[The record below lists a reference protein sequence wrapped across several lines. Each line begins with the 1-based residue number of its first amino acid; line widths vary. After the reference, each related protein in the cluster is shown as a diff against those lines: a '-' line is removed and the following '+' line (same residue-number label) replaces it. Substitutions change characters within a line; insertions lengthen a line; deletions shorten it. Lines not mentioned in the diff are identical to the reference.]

1 MNTLSFS
8 SPELQSIILSKT
20 ENFVGRDFIFSAI
33 NNFLHRYPKGYFTI
47 VGVPG
52 SGKSAILAQFVRQN
66 PHTIYYNAQIAG
78 KNRVEAFFPEV
89 CTQLNLLLEN
99 LSSTPPQPSPQTMTE
114 IGFINA
120 HEGSWLFSTL
130 LQQVSENLPDQKII
144 IVIDGLDGIDIN
156 SQAVG
161 TNLFYLPRYLPDQI
175 YFIFA
180 RRPYQKSHSGLLI
193 EAPSQILDLA
203 DFQRE
208 NREDIKAYI
217 RRNLTPLTPLPYEG
231 MGEQEFSNS
240 PLLPGEGL
248 GERSNLLAENEDIQR
263 NLTPL
268 TPLPYKGMGEQES
281 SNSPLLRGEGLGER
295 FNENEDNFMY
305 VQQILKAMTDGFYSA
320 NNFEQIPPYLETYYQ
335 QHWQKMQGHGLSDVA
350 MDILR
355 VLTAEET
362 QPMSTV
368 AISKIIKADVFD
380 VAEIMETWLEFLQEI
395 HTNKETKYQLYHH
408 SFRLYLHDYST
419 LRNI

>member
-1 MNTLSFS
+1 MNSLSFS
-8 SPELQSIILSKT
+8 ASVKS
-20 ENFVGRDFIFSAI
+20 ENFVGRDFVFTAI

-52 SGKSAILAQFVRQN
+52 SGKSAILAQCVRQN

-99 LSSTPPQPSPQTMTE
+99 LSSIPPQPSPQTMTE

-180 RRPYQKSHSGLLI
+180 RRPYKKSHSGLLI
-193 EAPSQILDLA
+193 EAPSQVLDLA
-203 DFQRE
+203 DYPVE
-208 NREDIKAYI
+208 NRQDIKAYI
-217 RRNLTPLTPLPYEG
+217 RKKRTTET
-231 MGEQEFSNS
+231 QSS
-240 PLLPGEGL
+240 
-248 GERSNLLAENEDIQR
+248 QR
-263 NLTPL
+263 NIIELIN
-268 TPLPYKGMGEQES
+268 K
-281 SNSPLLRGEGLGER
+281 
-295 FNENEDNFMY
+295 NEDNFMY
-305 VQQILKAMTDGFYSA
+305 VQEVLKAMADGFYSV
-320 NNFEQIPPYLETYYQ
+320 NNFEQIPPDLETYYQ
-335 QHWQKMQGHGLSDVA
+335 QHWQKMQGEGLSDVA
-350 MDILR
+350 VNILR

-362 QPMSTV
+362 PAMSTV
-368 AISKIIKADVFD
+368 AISQIIKADVFD
-380 VAEIMETWLEFLQEI
+380 VAEIMETWLEFLQE
-395 HTNKETKYQLYHH
+395 TREGKETKYQLYHH
-408 SFRLYLHDYST
+408 SFRLYLLGTIPS
-419 LRNI
+419 

>member
-1 MNTLSFS
+1 MNSLSFS
-8 SPELQSIILSKT
+8 ASAKS
-20 ENFVGRDFIFSAI
+20 ENFVGRDFIFTAI

-52 SGKSAILAQFVRQN
+52 SGKSAILAEFVRQN
-66 PHTIYYNAQIAG
+66 PHTIYYNAQMSG

-114 IGFINA
+114 TGFINA
-120 HEGSWLFSTL
+120 NEGSWLFSTL

-193 EAPSQILDLA
+193 EAPSQVLDLA
-203 DFQRE
+203 DYPVE
-208 NREDIKAYI
+208 NRQDIKAYI
-217 RRNLTPLTPLPYEG
+217 RKKRT
-231 MGEQEFSNS
+231 
-240 PLLPGEGL
+240 
-248 GERSNLLAENEDIQR
+248 AETQSSQR
-263 NLTPL
+263 NIIELIH
-268 TPLPYKGMGEQES
+268 
-281 SNSPLLRGEGLGER
+281 
-295 FNENEDNFMY
+295 ENEDNFIY
-305 VQQILKAMTDGFYSA
+305 VQEVLKAMADGFYSV
-320 NNFEQIPPYLETYYQ
+320 NNFEQIPPDLESYYQ
-335 QHWQKMQGHGLSDVA
+335 QHWQKMQGDGLSDVA

-395 HTNKETKYQLYHH
+395 QTNKETKYQLYHH
-408 SFRLYLHDYST
+408 NFRLYLHDYST

>member
-1 MNTLSFS
+1 MNSLSFS
-8 SPELQSIILSKT
+8 ASAKS
-20 ENFVGRDFIFSAI
+20 ENFVGRDFVFSAI
-33 NNFLHRYPKGYFTI
+33 NNFLQRYPKGYFTI

-52 SGKSAILAQFVRQN
+52 SGKSAILAQFARQN
-66 PHTIYYNAQIAG
+66 LHTIYYNAQIAG

-99 LSSTPPQPSPQTMTE
+99 LSSTPPQLSPQTMTE
-114 IGFINA
+114 TGFINA

-161 TNLFYLPRYLPDQI
+161 TNLFYLPRYLPEQI

-193 EAPSQILDLA
+193 EAPSQVLDLA
-203 DFQRE
+203 DYPGE
-208 NREDIKAYI
+208 NREDVKKYI
-217 RRNLTPLTPLPYEG
+217 QRNLTPLTPLPYQG

-240 PLLPGEGL
+240 PLLAGEGL
-248 GERSNLLAENEDIQR
+248 GERSNLI
-263 NLTPL
+263 
-268 TPLPYKGMGEQES
+268 
-281 SNSPLLRGEGLGER
+281 
-295 FNENEDNFMY
+295 NENEDNFMY
-305 VQQILKAMTDGFYSA
+305 VQQVLTAFAEGFYSA
-320 NNFEQIPPYLETYYQ
+320 NNFDQIPPGLETYYQ
-335 QHWQKMQGHGLSDVA
+335 QHWQKMQGQGLSDVA

-355 VLTAEET
+355 VLTAKET
-362 QPMSTV
+362 PAMSTV

-380 VAEIMETWLEFLQEI
+380 VAEIMETWLEFLQE
-395 HTNKETKYQLYHH
+395 TREGKETKYQLYHH
-408 SFRLYLHDYST
+408 SFRLYLLGT
-419 LRNI
+419 IFP

>member
-1 MNTLSFS
+1 ML
-8 SPELQSIILSKT
+8 
-20 ENFVGRDFIFSAI
+20 
-33 NNFLHRYPKGYFTI
+33 
-47 VGVPG
+47 
-52 SGKSAILAQFVRQN
+52 
-66 PHTIYYNAQIAG
+66 
-78 KNRVEAFFPEV
+78 
-89 CTQLNLLLEN
+89 C
-99 LSSTPPQPSPQTMTE
+99 
-114 IGFINA
+114 
-120 HEGSWLFSTL
+120 
-130 LQQVSENLPDQKII
+130 DQKII

-203 DFQRE
+203 DYPVE
-208 NREDIKAYI
+208 NREDIKAY
-217 RRNLTPLTPLPYEG
+217 
-231 MGEQEFSNS
+231 
-240 PLLPGEGL
+240 
-248 GERSNLLAENEDIQR
+248 IQR

-268 TPLPYKGMGEQES
+268 TPLPYKGRGEQEF
-281 SNSPLLRGEGLGER
+281 SNSPLLAGEGLGER

-305 VQQILKAMTDGFYSA
+305 VQEVLKAIANGFYSA
-320 NNFEQIPPYLETYYQ
+320 NNFEQIPPDLETYYQ
-335 QHWQKMQGHGLSDVA
+335 QHWQKMQGEGLSDVA

-362 QPMSTV
+362 PAMSTV
-368 AISKIIKADVFD
+368 AISQIIKADVFD

-395 HTNKETKYQLYHH
+395 REGKETKYQLYHH

-419 LRNI
+419 LPND

>member
-1 MNTLSFS
+1 MNSLSFS
-8 SPELQSIILSKT
+8 ASAKS
-20 ENFVGRDFIFSAI
+20 ENFVGRDFVFSAI

-89 CTQLNLLLEN
+89 CTQLNLLLEK

-114 IGFINA
+114 TGFINA
-120 HEGSWLFSTL
+120 NEGSWLFSTL

-180 RRPYQKSHSGLLI
+180 RRPYKKSHSGLLI

-203 DFQRE
+203 DYPVE
-208 NREDIKAYI
+208 NRQDIKAYI
-217 RRNLTPLTPLPYEG
+217 QRNLTPLTPLPYKG

-248 GERSNLLAENEDIQR
+248 GERSNFITEWGND
-263 NLTPL
+263 
-268 TPLPYKGMGEQES
+268 S
-281 SNSPLLRGEGLGER
+281 SPLLPGEGLGER
-295 FNENEDNFMY
+295 SNLINENEDNFMY
-305 VQQILKAMTDGFYSA
+305 VQEVLKAMADGFYSV
-320 NNFEQIPPYLETYYQ
+320 NNFEQIPPDLETYYQ
-335 QHWQKMQGHGLSDVA
+335 QHWQKMQGEGLSDVA
-350 MDILR
+350 VNILR

-368 AISKIIKADVFD
+368 AISQIIKADVFD

-408 SFRLYLHDYST
+408 SFRLYLLGTIPS
-419 LRNI
+419 

>member
-1 MNTLSFS
+1 MNSLSFS
-8 SPELQSIILSKT
+8 ASAKS
-20 ENFVGRDFIFSAI
+20 ENFVGRDFVFTAI

-66 PHTIYYNAQIAG
+66 PHTIYYNAQIVG

-130 LQQVSENLPDQKII
+130 LQQVSDNLPDQKII

-180 RRPYQKSHSGLLI
+180 RRPYQKYHSGLLI

-203 DFQRE
+203 DYPVE
-208 NREDIKAYI
+208 NREDVKKYI
-217 RRNLTPLTPLPYEG
+217 QRNLTPLTLLPYKG

-248 GERSNLLAENEDIQR
+248 GERSNLID
-263 NLTPL
+263 
-268 TPLPYKGMGEQES
+268 K
-281 SNSPLLRGEGLGER
+281 
-295 FNENEDNFMY
+295 NEDNFMY
-305 VQQILKAMTDGFYSA
+305 VQQVLTAFAEGFYDQPENINS
-320 NNFEQIPPYLETYYQ
+320 IPLDLESYYQ
-335 QHWQKMQGHGLSDVA
+335 QHWQKMQGEGLSDVA

-362 QPMSTV
+362 QAMSTV
-368 AISKIIKADVFD
+368 AISQIIKADVFD
-380 VAEIMETWLEFLQEI
+380 VAEILETWLEFLQEI

-408 SFRLYLHDYST
+408 SFRLYLYDYST
-419 LRNI
+419 LRNS

>member
-1 MNTLSFS
+1 MNSLSFS
-8 SPELQSIILSKT
+8 ASAKS
-20 ENFVGRDFIFSAI
+20 ENFVGRDFVFSAI

-66 PHTIYYNAQIAG
+66 HHTIYYNAQIVG

-114 IGFINA
+114 TGFINA

-180 RRPYQKSHSGLLI
+180 RRPYKKSHSGLLI
-193 EAPSQILDLA
+193 EAPSQVLDLA
-203 DFQRE
+203 DYPVE
-208 NREDIKAYI
+208 NRQDIKAYI
-217 RRNLTPLTPLPYEG
+217 QRNLTPLTPLPYQG

-248 GERSNLLAENEDIQR
+248 GERSNFITEWGND
-263 NLTPL
+263 
-268 TPLPYKGMGEQES
+268 S
-281 SNSPLLRGEGLGER
+281 SPLLPGEGLGER
-295 FNENEDNFMY
+295 SNFITEWGNDSSPLLPGEGLGERSNLINKNEDNFMY
-305 VQQILKAMTDGFYSA
+305 VQEVLKAMADGFYSV
-320 NNFEQIPPYLETYYQ
+320 NNFQQIPPDLETYYQ
-335 QHWQKMQGHGLSDVA
+335 QHWQKMQGEGLSDVA
-350 MDILR
+350 VNILR
-355 VLTAEET
+355 VLTAEKT
-362 QPMSTV
+362 PAMSTV
-368 AISKIIKADVFD
+368 AISQIIKADVFD
-380 VAEIMETWLEFLQEI
+380 VAEIMETWLEFLQET

-408 SFRLYLHDYST
+408 SFRLYLLGTIPS
-419 LRNI
+419 

>member
-20 ENFVGRDFIFSAI
+20 ENFVGRDFIFTAI

-66 PHTIYYNAQIAG
+66 PHTIYYNAQMSG

-114 IGFINA
+114 TGFINA
-120 HEGSWLFSTL
+120 NEGSWLFSTL

-180 RRPYQKSHSGLLI
+180 RRPYQKYHSGLLI

-203 DFQRE
+203 DYPVE
-208 NREDIKAYI
+208 NREDVKKYI
-217 RRNLTPLTPLPYEG
+217 QRNLTPLTLLPYKG

-240 PLLPGEGL
+240 PLLPEEGL
-248 GERSNLLAENEDIQR
+248 GERSNLID
-263 NLTPL
+263 
-268 TPLPYKGMGEQES
+268 K
-281 SNSPLLRGEGLGER
+281 
-295 FNENEDNFMY
+295 NEDNFMY
-305 VQQILKAMTDGFYSA
+305 VQQVLTAFAEGFYDQPENINS
-320 NNFEQIPPYLETYYQ
+320 IPLDLESYYQ
-335 QHWQKMQGHGLSDVA
+335 QHWQKMQGEGLSDVA

-362 QPMSTV
+362 QAMSTV
-368 AISKIIKADVFD
+368 AISQIIKADVFD
-380 VAEIMETWLEFLQEI
+380 VAEILETWLEFLQEI

-408 SFRLYLHDYST
+408 SFRLYLYDYST
-419 LRNI
+419 LRNS

>member
-161 TNLFYLPRYLPDQI
+161 TNLFYFI
-175 YFIFA
+175 YRDIYRSKFILF
-180 RRPYQKSHSGLLI
+180 
-193 EAPSQILDLA
+193 
-203 DFQRE
+203 
-208 NREDIKAYI
+208 
-217 RRNLTPLTPLPYEG
+217 
-231 MGEQEFSNS
+231 
-240 PLLPGEGL
+240 
-248 GERSNLLAENEDIQR
+248 RS
-263 NLTPL
+263 
-268 TPLPYKGMGEQES
+268 S
-281 SNSPLLRGEGLGER
+281 SL
-295 FNENEDNFMY
+295 
-305 VQQILKAMTDGFYSA
+305 
-320 NNFEQIPPYLETYYQ
+320 
-335 QHWQKMQGHGLSDVA
+335 
-350 MDILR
+350 
-355 VLTAEET
+355 
-362 QPMSTV
+362 
-368 AISKIIKADVFD
+368 SKIP
-380 VAEIMETWLEFLQEI
+380 
-395 HTNKETKYQLYHH
+395 
-408 SFRLYLHDYST
+408 
-419 LRNI
+419 

>member
-1 MNTLSFS
+1 MNSLSFS
-8 SPELQSIILSKT
+8 ASAKS
-20 ENFVGRDFIFSAI
+20 ENFVGRDFVFTAI

-114 IGFINA
+114 TGFINA
-120 HEGSWLFSTL
+120 NEGSWLFSSL
-130 LQQVSENLPDQKII
+130 LQQVSEKLPDQKII
-144 IVIDGLDGIDIN
+144 IVIDGLDGIDLN

-161 TNLFYLPRYLPDQI
+161 TNLFYLPRYLPDQV

-203 DFQRE
+203 DYPVE
-208 NREDIKAYI
+208 NRQDIKAYI
-217 RRNLTPLTPLPYEG
+217 QRNLTPLD
-231 MGEQEFSNS
+231 QEFSNS
-240 PLLPGEGL
+240 PLLAGEWL
-248 GERSNLLAENEDIQR
+248 GE
-263 NLTPL
+263 
-268 TPLPYKGMGEQES
+268 M
-281 SNSPLLRGEGLGER
+281 

-305 VQQILKAMTDGFYSA
+305 VQQVLKAIADGFYAA
-320 NNFEQIPPYLETYYQ
+320 NNFEQIPPDLETYYQ
-335 QHWQKMQGHGLSDVA
+335 QHWQKMQGEGLSDVA
-350 MDILR
+350 IDILR

-362 QPMSTV
+362 PAMSTV
-368 AISKIIKADVFD
+368 AISQIINADVFD

-395 HTNKETKYQLYHH
+395 HKGKETQYQLYHH
-408 SFRLYLHDYST
+408 SFRLYLHDYSN
-419 LRNI
+419 LCNRAI

>member
-1 MNTLSFS
+1 MNSLSFS
-8 SPELQSIILSKT
+8 ASAKS
-20 ENFVGRDFIFSAI
+20 ENFVGRDFVFSAI

-66 PHTIYYNAQIAG
+66 PHTIYYNAQIVG

-130 LQQVSENLPDQKII
+130 LQQVSDNLPDQKII

-180 RRPYQKSHSGLLI
+180 RRPYQKYHSGLLI

-203 DFQRE
+203 DYPVE
-208 NREDIKAYI
+208 NREDVKKYI
-217 RRNLTPLTPLPYEG
+217 QRNLTPLTLLPYKG

-248 GERSNLLAENEDIQR
+248 GERSNLID
-263 NLTPL
+263 
-268 TPLPYKGMGEQES
+268 K
-281 SNSPLLRGEGLGER
+281 
-295 FNENEDNFMY
+295 NEDNFMY
-305 VQQILKAMTDGFYSA
+305 VQQVLTAFAEGFYDQPENINS
-320 NNFEQIPPYLETYYQ
+320 IPLDLESYYQ
-335 QHWQKMQGHGLSDVA
+335 QHWQKMQGEGLSDVA

-362 QPMSTV
+362 QAMSTV
-368 AISKIIKADVFD
+368 AISQIIKADVFD
-380 VAEIMETWLEFLQEI
+380 VAEILETWLEFLQEI

>member
-1 MNTLSFS
+1 MNSLSFS
-8 SPELQSIILSKT
+8 ASAKS
-20 ENFVGRDFIFSAI
+20 ENFVGRDFIFTAI
-33 NNFLHRYPKGYFTI
+33 NKFLHRYPKGYFTI

-114 IGFINA
+114 TGFINA
-120 HEGSWLFSTL
+120 HEGSWLFSNL

-203 DFQRE
+203 DYPVE
-208 NREDIKAYI
+208 NREDIKAY
-217 RRNLTPLTPLPYEG
+217 
-231 MGEQEFSNS
+231 
-240 PLLPGEGL
+240 
-248 GERSNLLAENEDIQR
+248 IQR

-268 TPLPYKGMGEQES
+268 TPLTPLPYQGMGEEEF
-281 SNSPLLRGEGLGER
+281 SNSPLLAGEELEEQKFSNSPLLAGEGLGER
-295 FNENEDNFMY
+295 SNLIAENEDNFMY
-305 VQQILKAMTDGFYSA
+305 VQQVLKAMADGFYSV
-320 NNFEQIPPYLETYYQ
+320 NNFEQIPPDLETYYQ
-335 QHWQKMQGHGLSDVA
+335 QHWQKMQGDGLSDVA

-368 AISKIIKADVFD
+368 AISQIIKADVFD